1 MMTFLLQGWH
11 QQTVVW
17 VLLLAFGF
25 SSAPSLLAAPPAS
38 VQSLLENRCA
48 DCHEGPDA
56 EGGLAVRS
64 LGSPL
69 DSPANLSHWVRIID
83 RVAAGEMPPEDTG
96 SLAAEAQEDFV
107 TAAGSW
113 LANEQETEWQRLG
126 RVRGRRLTNLQ
137 IERTLHDL
145 LGIDIPLANQLPEEP
160 RTNGYTTVA
169 SGQPMSH
176 FQVQAHL
183 DIVDMALD
191 EAFRRATT
199 PADEWTREILPSELC
214 RQDPS
219 RRCREPELIDGK
231 AVTWNGGVIYYGRLP
246 ATRATESGWYR
257 FTVRASALNVP
268 KEHGVWCSVRTGL
281 CVSSAPLLDWAT
293 GFEATEDPQEW
304 TFETWL
310 PEGHMLEIRPGDATL
325 KSARFEGGQI
335 GTGEGAPQNVPG
347 VALHSVVMERIHHG
361 SADDE
366 LRNMLF
372 GTLEF
377 SDDSPDSPASNQYRR
392 DLAQLIHRFA
402 ERAFRR
408 PVEKAEVAPY
418 VQLGEEALTK
428 TGSLL
433 DALRTGYRAVLCSP
447 RFVYFQETPGPLD
460 DYAIASRLSY
470 FLWNSMPDEAL
481 LAEAKRGR
489 LREKSVI
496 HQQVDRMLGDTRGR
510 RFVEDF
516 ASEWL
521 DLALIDSTQPD
532 RRLFRDFD
540 QIVQQSMLDETH
552 ATLEAMLRD
561 DLDVRHLVQAST
573 TFLNSRL
580 ARYYGI
586 DGVQGDRM
594 RAVSLSSEDHRGGGV
609 LTQGAILKV
618 TANGT
623 TTSPVL
629 RGIWVAERLLGVEVP
644 PPPANVPAI
653 EPDIRGATTIREMLE
668 KHRAD
673 ASCAACHAVFDP
685 PGFALENYDPTGRWR
700 DQYLVVSD
708 GKATRGAT
716 IDASATLA
724 DGRAFANARELEQ
737 LLAEDPRAIATG
749 LASQLLTYG
758 TGAPITYADRT
769 DVKNLVDE
777 RASEGFGFRSLVAKV
792 ACSRL
797 FTMK

>member
-1 MMTFLLQGWH
+1 RLSQAWLQRAG
-11 QQTVVW
+11 VRLN
-17 VLLLAFGF
+17 VLALGVSWAT
-25 SSAPSLLAAPPAS
+25 ALLAAPPAA
-38 VQSLLENRCA
+38 VQSLVESRCV
-48 DCHEGPDA
+48 DCHEGDA
-56 EGGLAVRS
+56 SEGGLDLTS

-69 DSPANLSHWVRIID
+69 DSPANLSHWIRIID
-83 RVAAGEMPPEDTG
+83 RVDAGEMPPPDADTLSDDVRTAFVEEAG
-96 SLAAEAQEDFV
+96 TWLTREQKAE
-107 TAAGSW
+107 W
-113 LANEQETEWQRLG
+113 RRLG

-137 IERTLHDL
+137 LERTLHDL
-145 LGIDIPLANQLPEEP
+145 LGIDIPLANLLPEEP
-160 RTNGYTTVA
+160 RTNGFTTVS

-183 DIVDMALD
+183 DIVDAALD
-191 EAFRRATT
+191 EAFRRATG
-199 PADEWTREILPSELC
+199 PGDEWTREFTPAELS

-246 ATRATESGWYR
+246 AARARESGWYR

-268 KEHGVWCSVRTGL
+268 HEHGVWCSVRTGL
-281 CVSSAPLLDWAT
+281 CVSSAPLLEWAA
-293 GFEATEDPQEW
+293 GFEATEEPQDW

-310 PEGHMLEIRPGDATL
+310 PAGHMLEIRPGDTTL
-325 KSARFEGGQI
+325 KVARFEGGQI

-361 SADDE
+361 SSDEE
-366 LRNMLF
+366 LRSMLF

-377 SDDSPDSPASNQYRR
+377 DNNAPHGPVSDQPHR
-392 DLAQLIHRFA
+392 DLAELLQRFA

-408 PVEKAEVAPY
+408 PVERAEVAPY
-418 VQLGEEALTK
+418 VQLGKDTLAE

-433 DALRTGYRAVLCSP
+433 DALRTGFRAVLCSP
-447 RFVYFQETPGPLD
+447 RFVYFQESPGPLD

-470 FLWNSMPDEAL
+470 FLWNSMPDDSL
-481 LAEAKRGR
+481 MAEAKRGR
-489 LREKSVI
+489 LRTPTVI
-496 HQQVDRMLGDTRGR
+496 RRQVERMLADDRGR

-552 ATLEAMLRD
+552 ATLEQMLRE
-561 DLDVRHLVQAST
+561 DLDVRRLVQSPT

-586 DGVQGDRM
+586 DGVRGDQM
-594 RAVSLSSEDHRGGGV
+594 RPVSLSPADHRGGGV

-629 RGIWVAERLLGVEVP
+629 RGIWVSERLLGIEIP

-653 EPDIRGATTIREMLE
+653 EPDIRGATTIRDMLA
-668 KHRAD
+668 KHTST
-673 ASCAACHAVFDP
+673 ASCAACHAAFDP

-700 DQYLVVSD
+700 DRYLVVSG
-708 GKATRGAT
+708 GKASRGAP

-724 DGRAFANARELEQ
+724 DGRSFADITELEQ
-737 LLAEDPRAIATG
+737 LLASDPHTIAAG
-749 LASQLLTYG
+749 VASRLMTYG
-758 TGAPITYADRT
+758 TGTPITFADRP
-769 DVKNLVDE
+769 DVTAIATRLK
-777 RASEGFGFRSLVAKV
+777 AQGFGFRSLVAEV
-792 ACSRL
+792 AASRL